1 LKKLI
6 RVDGATGIRRHRA
19 LMSPDRL
26 LSVADFRRE
35 VRHERMRADR
45 RLIPFCVVRMELLG
59 ASRRK
64 SEARRFV
71 KLIQNNVRAT
81 DEKAMLG
88 RWVMG
93 LLLVDTPEVGGLSV
107 VTRLRGLLQR
117 AALDTKIS
125 MTTYE
130 PAQNQA
136 AMSQIELSHSSERL
150 TRRDDG
156 DDFHNN
162 DFDNNDDSNAAG
174 PGHRSPVELKQRSD
188 FAPLA
193 GALQWSDERLIRVDQ
208 PVGAEF
214 SNQPMAS
221 SALKRAVDI
230 VGASVGL
237 LLSAPIIGAAM
248 IAIRSTSEGPIF
260 FQQMRVGRGGK
271 PFKIYKLRTMF
282 VDAEARQASLR
293 HRSERDGPAFKMK
306 DDPRVTRVGKWL
318 RSTCIDELPQLLN
331 VLKGEMSLVGPRP
344 LPVAES
350 RACQHWHRRRLD
362 VLPGLTCDWQINKKR
377 AETFDDWMRLDL
389 AYVDRG
395 GFVKDLVLILKTLRV
410 PMGGRGGE

>member
-1 LKKLI
+1 
-6 RVDGATGIRRHRA
+6 
-19 LMSPDRL
+19 MSPDRL
-26 LSVADFRRE
+26 HSVAEFRRE
-35 VRHERMRADR
+35 VRLERMRADR
-45 RLIPFCVVRMELLG
+45 RLIPFCVVRLELLG

-93 LLLVDTPEVGGLSV
+93 LLLVDTSEVGGGSV
-107 VTRLRGLLQR
+107 VTRLRGLLER
-117 AALDTKIS
+117 AALDAKIS

-130 PAQNQA
+130 PAHNQA
-136 AMSQIELSHSSERL
+136 AMTKVELARSSERL
-150 TRRDDG
+150 TRRDDS

-162 DFDNNDDSNAAG
+162 DFDNDDSNATG
-174 PGHRSPVELKQRSD
+174 PGHRIPVELKQRND
-188 FAPLA
+188 FAPLV
-193 GALQWSDERLIRVDQ
+193 GALQWSDERQIRVDQ
-208 PVGAEF
+208 PVSAEF
-214 SNQPMAS
+214 SSQPMATS
-221 SALKRAVDI
+221 VLKRTVDI
-230 VGASVGL
+230 AGASIGL

-248 IAIRSTSEGPIF
+248 IAIRTTSEGPIF
-260 FQQMRVGRGGK
+260 FQQMREGRGGK

-331 VLKGEMSLVGPRP
+331 VLKGDMSLVGPRP

-377 AETFDDWMRLDL
+377 VETFDDWMRLDL

-395 GFVKDLVLILKTLRV
+395 GFLRDLVLILKTLRV